1 MSQSPKNQSQPWDDD
16 EHSTYRFADDQPR
29 ETGVPRAES
38 SAGAGPAS
46 HDEQPSYGSEAQH
59 ESPVYDLGW
68 GDSAWAE
75 AGGFDAV
82 LVGHLLGDHGGGGY
96 PSVVVIPI
104 EHLEINN
111 TNLFETTQIFLNASN
126 GGSIQVGGS
135 VDAESNQGL
144 LGGPAGVQGFS
155 GGPAAHGGHDTGG
168 HDTTATNNVA
178 LFAGNGDG
186 NFIGGNV
193 VAVADQVLYQEHAF

>member
-1 MSQSPKNQSQPWDDD
+1 MTKSINGESHPWDEN
-16 EHSTYRFADDQPR
+16 EHSTASYRD
-29 ETGVPRAES
+29 EPRAHES
-38 SAGAGPAS
+38 DSPVASAQSS
-46 HDEQPSYGSEAQH
+46 HAEPSYGSEAQH
-59 ESPVYDLGW
+59 GSPAYDLGW

-82 LVGHLLGDHGGGGY
+82 LVGHLLGDHGGGY
-96 PSVVVIPI
+96 PSIVVIPI
-104 EHLEINN
+104 DHLEINN
-111 TNLFETTQIFLNASN
+111 NTLFETTQIFLNASN

-144 LGGPAGVQGFS
+144 LDGSGGSHGFGGGHSAPDAPADGPAD
-155 GGPAAHGGHDTGG
+155 HGG

-186 NFIGGNV
+186 NMIGGNV
-193 VAVADQVLYQEHAF
+193 TSIADQVVYQEHAF